1 MPKDSPAASKAYV
14 RPRSTESA
22 VTLSPRGVGRIKS
35 GHPWVYRSDISVSPD
50 VTPGAMVQVL
60 DPRGKFL
67 GTALYSSSSQIA
79 IRMIAREEVSD
90 LSALIRDRLHD
101 AISYRKQLVSDTDAY
116 RIVFSEADFL
126 PGLIIDRYNDV
137 FSIQILTQAMDAE
150 TIRGAVI
157 ETLVEQFQ
165 PAGILE
171 RVDPRIRD
179 LEQLPPRQ
187 SGLLWGKK
195 TSTIITMNGG
205 TMHFSESSGP
215 KPSPPAF
222 PKDEGRKT
230 RDEGRKTADD
240 IRPGIRF
247 HYDGLEGQK
256 TGAFLDQRENYGA
269 AARHAHGDALDVFC
283 YQGGFALHLVPHCS
297 TVTGVDSS
305 RPALEMA
312 EKNAALN
319 GQLLGGKE
327 IEWIEANAFDLLR
340 DYAAAGRRYETIVL
354 DPPAFAKTKR
364 DLSKALSGYKE
375 LNLRALKMLKP
386 GGTLVT
392 CSCSFHVSPTDFIGV
407 VSDAASDT
415 HKSLRLLENR
425 AQALD
430 HPILLN
436 VQETGYLKCLILHV
450 SN

>member
-1 MPKDSPAASKAYV
+1 MPKDSPAASKAYA
-14 RPRSTESA
+14 RQTSTASA

-50 VTPGAMVQVL
+50 VPPGAMVQVL
-60 DPRGKFL
+60 DSRGKSL

-79 IRMIAREEVSD
+79 MRMIAREEVDD
-90 LSALIRDRLHD
+90 LPALIGERIRA
-101 AISYRKQLVSDTDAY
+101 AIAYRKQVVSDTDAY

-137 FSIQILTQAMDAE
+137 FSVQILTQAMDSEA
-150 TIRGAVI
+150 IRGAVI

-171 RVDPRIRD
+171 RVDPRIRE
-179 LEQLPPRQ
+179 LEQLPARQ

-195 TSTIITMNGG
+195 SSTIVTMNGG
-205 TMHFSESSGP
+205 TLRAIESREP
-215 KPSPPAF
+215 NALPLAL
-222 PKDEGRKT
+222 PKDEGEGTK
-230 RDEGRKTADD
+230 DEGRPA
-240 IRPGIRF
+240 IRF
-247 HYDGLEGQK
+247 HYEALEGQK
-256 TGAFLDQRENYGA
+256 TGAFLDQRENYA
-269 AARHAHGDALDVFC
+269 AAALYAHGDALDVFC
-283 YQGGFALHLVPHCS
+283 YHGGFALHLAPHCP

-312 EKNAALN
+312 DKNADLN
-319 GQLLGGKE
+319 KQLLGGKE

-340 DYAAAGRRYETIVL
+340 DYAAAGRRYDTVVL

-407 VSDAASDT
+407 VSDAAADA
-415 HKSLRLLENR
+415 HRSLRLLENR

-436 VQETGYLKCLILHV
+436 VPETGYLKCLIIHV